1 MRRTFLIIFVLAVLS
16 GSAACGL
23 QASSA
28 KPHKSIAPATT
39 SHNSATAAHKKASHP
54 ANRVASRKPS
64 HVPAHAASRAHVRT
78 PERATRHE
86 SGRAA
91 QQSSARKHAAT
102 PAASPASHRQ
112 PSRTR
117 QIENSHP
124 GAKARSKAKQ
134 HRVVN
139 SSPARKLTPSA
150 KPDEDAEPK
159 VTGSPNVAEASR
171 PIADGLKLTA
181 ADRAD
186 AAAAADVE
194 PTETANAAIT
204 EPVRSSTAEAVSLRK
219 TLKTMPPPLR
229 GSMESLVRQN
239 EKTEADN
246 LERIED
252 DGDLND
258 RIARKMLVPVPVST
272 ALTINGKLPQNRRY
286 CRPWTATFL
295 IDLGRV
301 HTAAFHRPLEVSS
314 AVRTVAYQKKLERVN
329 GNATAAEGDIASPHL
344 TGAAIDIPKQ
354 GMTRQEI
361 GWMRAWLLPLEKAGE
376 IDVEEEF
383 RQSCFHITVYK
394 SYTPPIPPREKT
406 VQATTAQSSADKSG
420 L

>member
-1 MRRTFLIIFVLAVLS
+1 MRRTFLIAFVLAVLS

-28 KPHKSIAPATT
+28 KPHKRVAPATT
-39 SHNSATAAHKKASHP
+39 SRNSATATHKRASHP
-54 ANRVASRKPS
+54 ANGEVSRAPS
-64 HVPAHAASRAHVRT
+64 HVPGHAANRAPVRT
-78 PERATRHE
+78 RERATRHE

-91 QQSSARKHAAT
+91 QQASARKHAVT
-102 PAASPASHRQ
+102 PDGRPASHRQ

-117 QIENSHP
+117 QVVNSQP
-124 GAKARSKAKQ
+124 GAKAHLKTKQ
-134 HRVVN
+134 RRAVN
-139 SSPARKLTPSA
+139 SSPARKLTPA
-150 KPDEDAEPK
+150 TEPYEGIEPA
-159 VTGSPNVAEASR
+159 VTDRLNVAETSR
-171 PIADGLKLTA
+171 PIAAATKLTA

-186 AAAAADVE
+186 AAAAANAE
-194 PTETANAAIT
+194 STEMADTAII
-204 EPVRSSTAEAVSLRK
+204 ESGRPSTAEAVSLRK

-252 DGDLND
+252 DSDLND
-258 RIARKMLVPVPVST
+258 RIARGMLIAVPVST
-272 ALTINGKLPQNRRY
+272 ALTINGRLPQNRRY

-295 IDLGRV
+295 NDLGRA

-314 AVRTVAYQKKLERVN
+314 AVRTVAYQKKLERTN

-354 GMTRQEI
+354 GMSRQEI
-361 GWMRAWLLPLEKAGE
+361 GWMRAWLLPLEQAGE

-394 SYTPPIPPREKT
+394 SYPSSGPAHKKAS
-406 VQATTAQSSADKSG
+406 QATTAQSSADTSG